1 MSSPT
6 SPPAGRYGGST
17 SASSRWVWI
26 IGSSLVV
33 LFFSWTAWVMSTDRT
48 TGIEWVAFESTG
60 GETTASMKFQIT
72 APPGT
77 PVTCALRTVDSSM
90 GTNGWDIRSYPA
102 SDQLTVQHSATLRG
116 VREIAGIEVYRCW
129 KATS

>member
-6 SPPAGRYGGST
+6 SVPAGRYGSTGNPVRTAWIAGSIALAT
-17 SASSRWVWI
+17 
-26 IGSSLVV
+26 
-33 LFFSWTAWVMSTDRT
+33 FFSWTAWVFATDPT

-60 GETTASMKFQIT
+60 GETTSSMKFQIT

-77 PVTCALRTVDSSM
+77 PVTCALRTVDASM

-102 SDQLTVQHSATLRG
+102 SASLTTQHSATMRG
-116 VREIAGIEVYRCW
+116 VSEIAGIEVYRCW
-129 KATS
+129 RSDS

>member
-6 SPPAGRYGGST
+6 SPPAGRYGGS
-17 SASSRWVWI
+17 SLSPQWAWS
-26 IGSSLVV
+26 IGALLIVS
-33 LFFSWTAWVMSTDRT
+33 FFVWTAWVMSTDRT

-60 GETTASMKFQIT
+60 DGTSAMMKFQIT

-77 PVTCALRTVDSSM
+77 PVTCALRTVDDSM

-102 SDQLTVQHSATLRG
+102 SQSLTTQHVATLRG
-116 VREIAGIEVYRCW
+116 VRDISGIEVYRCW
-129 KATS
+129 KANR